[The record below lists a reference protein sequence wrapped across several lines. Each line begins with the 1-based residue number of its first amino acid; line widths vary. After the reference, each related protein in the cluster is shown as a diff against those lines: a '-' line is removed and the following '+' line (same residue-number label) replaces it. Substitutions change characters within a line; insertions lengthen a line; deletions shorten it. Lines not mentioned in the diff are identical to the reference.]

1 MSSKRKT
8 KITRRN
14 NPADDAADL
23 QKVLVEIVLE
33 KLDWQWRRY
42 GEGFR
47 DDEQKLMLRTL
58 FITMQKDTDPIRQ
71 QVAKSIDMSDLEAA
85 LETAKRQ
92 RATRIP
98 IAHEWV
104 TRSLPLW
111 LNELRQGDID
121 QFPNKAEFVEHFR
134 DPMYNFDR
142 GIISDNE
149 LHEIWRAFFTSHL
162 KEIIDLTRQA
172 QAARERVP
180 VVEGVADFL
189 RDVVAGSSALQATID
204 LVRDVLGD
212 IVGTAADTGQVR
224 RDVKRAFTSW
234 ARRFASK
241 IAADMDPGLHTI
253 NTDIPSASNLHRWRN
268 PQDPSYNPVAVEVT
282 DPNAAVAYDQW
293 MWMETVPTR
302 D

>member
-1 MSSKRKT
+1 MK
-8 KITRRN
+8 
-14 NPADDAADL
+14 
-23 QKVLVEIVLE
+23 
-33 KLDWQWRRY
+33 
-42 GEGFR
+42 
-47 DDEQKLMLRTL
+47 
-58 FITMQKDTDPIRQ
+58 
-71 QVAKSIDMSDLEAA
+71 DLEAA

-142 GIISDNE
+142 GIISDDE
-149 LHEIWRAFFTSHL
+149 LHDIWRAFFTSHL

-212 IVGTAADTGQVR
+212 IVGTAVDTG
-224 RDVKRAFTSW
+224 
-234 ARRFASK
+234 
-241 IAADMDPGLHTI
+241 
-253 NTDIPSASNLHRWRN
+253 
-268 PQDPSYNPVAVEVT
+268 
-282 DPNAAVAYDQW
+282 
-293 MWMETVPTR
+293 
-302 D
+302 

>member
-23 QKVLVEIVLE
+23 QNVLVEIVLE
-33 KLDWQWRRY
+33 KLDWQWRKY

-47 DDEQKLMLRTL
+47 DDEQKLMLRTM
-58 FITMQKDTDPIRQ
+58 FISMQNDTDPIRR

-121 QFPNKAEFVEHFR
+121 QFPNKAEFVDHFR

-149 LHEIWRAFFTSHL
+149 LHDIWKAFYTSHL
-162 KEIIDLTRQA
+162 KEIIALTRQA

-189 RDVVAGSSALQATID
+189 SDVVAGSSALQATID

-212 IVGTAADTGQVR
+212 IVGTAVDTGQAHADARQRAGDRMMAAFR
-224 RDVKRAFTSW
+224 RGMA
-234 ARRFASK
+234 ARQY
-241 IAADMDPGLHTI
+241 M
-253 NTDIPSASNLHRWRN
+253 
-268 PQDPSYNPVAVEVT
+268 
-282 DPNAAVAYDQW
+282 DPNAVILGDRGYGNYNYGPDGPDPPYW
-293 MWMETVPTR
+293 PESEYE
-302 D
+302 